1 MGVKPARLTTVA
13 LVQLAM
19 ALRPEVDSACQRL
32 GYVRMDS
39 LS

>member
-1 MGVKPARLTTVA
+1 MGVKPARLTSVV

-19 ALRPEVDSACQRL
+19 ALRPEVDPARQKL
-32 GYVRMDS
+32 GYARTDS